1 MMTQQ
6 NLTFAI
12 DQSDSEADTH
22 VRMRVLMPVK
32 QALPQSKYQ
41 TQGGG
46 EIRDAE
52 RSCDSRVGPGLL

>member
-6 NLTFAI
+6 NLTFSI

-22 VRMRVLMPVK
+22 VRMRVLMK

-46 EIRDAE
+46 EVRDAE
-52 RSCDSRVGPGLL
+52 RSCDSCVGPGLL